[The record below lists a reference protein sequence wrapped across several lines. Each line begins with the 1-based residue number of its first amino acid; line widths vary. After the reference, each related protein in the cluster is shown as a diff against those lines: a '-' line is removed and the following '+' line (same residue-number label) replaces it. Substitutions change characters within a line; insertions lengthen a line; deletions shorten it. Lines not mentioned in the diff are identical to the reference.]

1 MKEFN
6 QHCDLEVYMGSLLRK
21 IGDGADRIDHQIGK
35 FQCLSGNTL
44 KVIAILTMLIDHL
57 CKIVLQWLLSNY
69 WWPMMQEGKITFEQ
83 YQSIDYFIRFNLQG
97 VGTIAFPLFCYLLA
111 EGFRYTR
118 NRKRYIGMMLFFAL
132 ISEIPFDI
140 AFFSRYSMQ
149 EGTFPFYWNYQN
161 VFFTLFLSLLSL
173 ACIDRFPSTLD
184 MQTSRKKA
192 LVWQIVG
199 VAVLAVVADLICCD
213 YGSMGILFV
222 VAFYLCCKN
231 RIYQILV
238 FLLTYM
244 ITTGNQPTIYILI
257 ACLVILLYNGK
268 RGKMKIK
275 YAAYAFYPIHITILY
290 LVTLASV
297 K

>member
-1 MKEFN
+1 
-6 QHCDLEVYMGSLLRK
+6 MGSLLRK
-21 IGDGADRIDHQIGK
+21 IDDGADRIDHKIGR
-35 FQCLSGNTL
+35 FQFLSGNAL
-44 KVIAILTMLIDHL
+44 KLIAILTMFIDHL

-69 WWPMMQEGKITFEQ
+69 WWPMMQTGTITFEQ
-83 YQSIDYFIRFNLQG
+83 YQSIDYFIRFDLQG

-118 NRKRYIGMMLFFAL
+118 NRKRYIGIMLVFAL
-132 ISEIPFDI
+132 LSEIPFDI
-140 AFFSRYSMQ
+140 AFFSRYSIQ

-173 ACIDRFPSTLD
+173 ACIDRFCTTSD
-184 MQTSRKKA
+184 MQGSRKKA
-192 LVWQIVG
+192 LVCQIVG

-222 VAFYLCCKN
+222 VAFYLCRKN

-244 ITTGNQPTIYILI
+244 ITTGNQPTIYIFIASLI
-257 ACLVILLYNGK
+257 ILLYNGT
-268 RGKMKIK
+268 RGKMKMK
-275 YAAYAFYPIHITILY
+275 YAAYVFYPTHIAILY
-290 LVTLASV
+290 LTTLV
-297 K
+297 LGKIITTT